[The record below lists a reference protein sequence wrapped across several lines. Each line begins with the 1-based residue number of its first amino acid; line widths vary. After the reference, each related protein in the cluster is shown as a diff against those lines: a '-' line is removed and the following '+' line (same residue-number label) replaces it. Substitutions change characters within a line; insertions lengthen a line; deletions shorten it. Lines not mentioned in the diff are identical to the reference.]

1 MLLPSHA
8 QLHIGP
14 TATDGAVR
22 IQLNFSPAY
31 VYFDMLDYTP
41 AFSRA
46 PGPYPA
52 AGRDRARIPVGD
64 TRLSNNE
71 LMDPSAA
78 GDGILKNILNDEN
91 GRFRQGYV
99 QGQADCFTLVD
110 ELINSPN
117 TYLGH
122 GVRANPLYDHLFDS
136 YEEYNRL
143 RFENDP
149 MQRIII
155 PDIGLRHRQAMS
167 SNVNHRNV
175 VTDWN
180 NLAGRSP
187 PASPPAGQ
195 PPPQHPV
202 SQGEAAAQQLEDARS
217 SSAFPIEVDL
227 SYDLYEDPYSPF
239 ESELQSMADESTPE
253 LDSPRAMMQEGRVSP
268 FSEPETQWPEYC
280 ERSLVP
286 RAGCAGKGG
295 QGPFDMTLARV
306 NGARSMIVMS
316 TQAAAQAAGIAGV
329 ALGAAFVILDF
340 VEGNWKGAAIG
351 AASLILGTAAVL
363 AADGPIGWLLGGL
376 ITAFF
381 AILPK
386 LFGGHKAAQPYN
398 NNITQIIQYQ
408 MFGDAKHTGNEQCQ
422 KTNPNCTAVY
432 GPGVIAVSY
441 EWEYFDAVAFL
452 INFNDGYPMT
462 IPDMAN
468 AFTFNKGSAAMVHCD
483 GPRQNA
489 NAWSSFSDLE
499 DPNVCYNPKMSLN
512 RDLIELPNINR
523 TATEVYSRIIPNT
536 AGDCRLIDNAS
547 NSLFL
552 SNYNFTVTGLPVSIA
567 CNITPAIDIN
577 GTTIPLGAP
586 SQPSNLP
593 LSSTN
598 NTNTI
603 PPISPGNASTN
614 NQPGAYI
621 APPPATPFVTPFNA
635 TNSICF
641 SSASTPNSICFP
653 NGTYTSQTG
662 LYGSNTSTLTSMT
675 IPPSASLSISW
686 LEGQT
691 VRGGGHSRTS
701 TFNASMNATAD
712 PGWASVWKIFNNQ
725 LNNPHMSVFAPSPP
739 LPPLPPTTCL
749 FSSPKFVGQVFC
761 LGLGGGNLTGG
772 QRDSVQSVKVFGGAR
787 VYLFAD
793 SGYADGSETLVTMDV
808 EDLTSLPFGRDENL
822 AGRVKGVWVAGGSE

>member
-1 MLLPSHA
+1 MGRSRDAVPSMDINPFKHYIQSKSGSCRAFMNLGATNLSYKMTIIIALILLRGLCHARSDTSPPTRDVTVIVDLNVGRLPCSSAGRGLFEQVVSGSAAFNSNGEMLLPSHA

-351 AASLILGTAAVL
+351 AAVSIPSILTNSLRCSFMQSLILGTAAVL

-408 MFGDAKHTGNEQCQ
+408 MFGDAKHT
-422 KTNPNCTAVY
+422 
-432 GPGVIAVSY
+432 
-441 EWEYFDAVAFL
+441 W
-452 INFNDGYPMT
+452 
-462 IPDMAN
+462 
-468 AFTFNKGSAAMVHCD
+468 
-483 GPRQNA
+483 
-489 NAWSSFSDLE
+489 
-499 DPNVCYNPKMSLN
+499 
-512 RDLIELPNINR
+512 
-523 TATEVYSRIIPNT
+523 
-536 AGDCRLIDNAS
+536 
-547 NSLFL
+547 
-552 SNYNFTVTGLPVSIA
+552 VTQG
-567 CNITPAIDIN
+567 
-577 GTTIPLGAP
+577 
-586 SQPSNLP
+586 
-593 LSSTN
+593 
-598 NTNTI
+598 
-603 PPISPGNASTN
+603 
-614 NQPGAYI
+614 
-621 APPPATPFVTPFNA
+621 
-635 TNSICF
+635 
-641 SSASTPNSICFP
+641 
-653 NGTYTSQTG
+653 
-662 LYGSNTSTLTSMT
+662 
-675 IPPSASLSISW
+675 
-686 LEGQT
+686 
-691 VRGGGHSRTS
+691 R
-701 TFNASMNATAD
+701 
-712 PGWASVWKIFNNQ
+712 
-725 LNNPHMSVFAPSPP
+725 
-739 LPPLPPTTCL
+739 
-749 FSSPKFVGQVFC
+749 
-761 LGLGGGNLTGG
+761 
-772 QRDSVQSVKVFGGAR
+772 QRDNT
-787 VYLFAD
+787 D
-793 SGYADGSETLVTMDV
+793 S
-808 EDLTSLPFGRDENL
+808 F
-822 AGRVKGVWVAGGSE
+822 KW